1 MHLFK
6 EMTVI
11 QKRILIAVAAIDLL
25 LAILA
30 AWIYFHPAAH
40 ENDVTV
46 LPGKTAQVVE
56 LKMIPQPTP
65 VPIPFPGKAPIATE
79 LPDPDGS
86 PDTEIHGG
94 TGENK
99 NDIYFTLKIGK
110 ETVSVARGVDE
121 ETLLNHPGWLTTS
134 ALPGQEGVCVVYGHR
149 NRNHLK
155 ALRDVDY
162 GDIILLTLKNG
173 TKHEYTVESIEILDS
188 ETDLRIP
195 LISGKHLMLT
205 TCYPFYY
212 TGHAP
217 KKYVVTAVKSQHE

>member
-6 EMTVI
+6 EMTIV

-30 AWIYFHPAAH
+30 AWVYFHPA
-40 ENDVTV
+40 EQDVTV
-46 LPGKTAQVVE
+46 LPQRTSQIVE
-56 LKMIPQPTP
+56 LNMIPEPTP
-65 VPIPFPGKAPIATE
+65 TPIPYPGKMPIATE
-79 LPDPDGS
+79 SPAPAGS
-86 PDTEIHGG
+86 TDTEIPGG
-94 TGENK
+94 TGAKENE
-99 NDIYFTLKIGK
+99 IYFTLKIRK

-134 ALPGQEGVCVVYGHR
+134 APPGQEGVCVVYGHR

-155 ALRDVDY
+155 ALKNVDY
-162 GDIILLTLKNG
+162 GDKIVLTLKSG
-173 TKHEYTVESIEILDS
+173 AKYEYKVESIEILDS
-188 ETDLRIP
+188 DADLHIP

-217 KKYVVTAVKSQHE
+217 KKYVVIAVSNVI